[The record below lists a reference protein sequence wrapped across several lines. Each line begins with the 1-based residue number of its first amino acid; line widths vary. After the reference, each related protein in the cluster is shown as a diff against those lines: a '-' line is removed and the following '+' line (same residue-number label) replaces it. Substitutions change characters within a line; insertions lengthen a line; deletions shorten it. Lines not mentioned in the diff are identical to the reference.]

1 MLAFKLVDSFHY
13 KLIKKLQTMADV
25 PIDAKSYA
33 TDEDI
38 SQMLQS
44 IYGLKVSKD
53 FRMLGL

>member
-1 MLAFKLVDSFHY
+1 
-13 KLIKKLQTMADV
+13 MADV

-38 SQMLQS
+38 RQMLQS

-53 FRMLGL
+53 FRSVL